1 MAAATTTV
9 ATVLMDQQAI
19 AGFNRGPVISIFTP
33 PASCLSTL
41 TLRSSM
47 YFGHQFGDYYDTACF
62 PSSTLNLGVS
72 AWDLYYCEY
81 CDLLNQLP
89 L

>member
-1 MAAATTTV
+1 
-9 ATVLMDQQAI
+9 
-19 AGFNRGPVISIFTP
+19 
-33 PASCLSTL
+33 
-41 TLRSSM
+41 M